1 MSDVRV
7 RFAPSPTGF
16 LHIGG
21 ARTALFNFLYARH
34 TGGRFVLRIEDTD
47 ETRHVEEAVQVI
59 LDGLRWL
66 GLDWDEGP
74 EKGGVHGPYFQ
85 SQRKNIYRR
94 YVQRLIESGAAYEF
108 EDKEKGGTV
117 VKFRMTRE
125 PITVPDLICGNVTR
139 PLNDTEMADPDFV
152 IVRRDGVPVFHLVN
166 VVDDIEMKITHV
178 IRGEDHLSNTPKHI
192 ALYRALGAEMP
203 KFAHIPLILNSDGSK
218 MSKSDKGAALHEY
231 MTTGYVPEAVRNFL
245 SLLGWSP
252 KGDVELLSL
261 AETVER
267 FDLAQVQRHN
277 ARFDHD
283 KLHWMQ
289 GQYMLKMAP
298 ERFNEMARSFLAK
311 IGLTAGQP
319 DDYVL
324 RVLGL
329 VKEKVKL
336 FTELPEW
343 TSYFFRDDFPVDRE
357 AVVRTFQTGAENI
370 TLSATMRDGRSAK
383 SGITAFEA
391 VEKLCQRYASLADWT
406 HPALD
411 AALRA
416 LALESG
422 VKAAALIHPCRVAV
436 SGKAGGPSLFHLLE
450 VLGRDRVLNR
460 LATARERLKLND

>member
-1 MSDVRV
+1 M
-7 RFAPSPTGF
+7 
-16 LHIGG
+16 
-21 ARTALFNFLYARH
+21 FNYLYARH
-34 TGGRFVLRIEDTD
+34 TGGTFVLRIEDTD
-47 ETRHVEEAVQVI
+47 ETRHVEAAVQVI

-74 EKGGVHGPYFQ
+74 EKGGACGPYFQ
-85 SQRKNIYRR
+85 SQRKDLYRR
-94 YVQRLIESGAAYEF
+94 YVARLIESGAAYEF

-125 PITVPDLICGNVTR
+125 PITVPDLICGNVVR
-139 PLNDTEMADPDFV
+139 PLNDSEMADPDFV

-192 ALYRALGAEMP
+192 ALYRAFGAEPP
-203 KFAHIPLILNSDGSK
+203 KFAHIPLILNGDGSK

-231 MTTGYVPEAVRNFL
+231 MNGGYVPEAVTNYL

-252 KGDVELLSL
+252 KGDAEILTL
-261 AETVER
+261 ADTVGK
-267 FDLAQVQRHN
+267 FDLAQIQRHN
-277 ARFDHD
+277 ARFDHT

-289 GQYMLKMAP
+289 GQYMLKMP
-298 ERFNEMARSFLAK
+298 VDRFLQEAQAFLAK
-311 IGLTAGQP
+311 TGLATGQP

-336 FTELPEW
+336 YSELPEW
-343 TSYFFRDDFPVDRE
+343 TTYFFCEDFTTDRDVI
-357 AVVRTFQTGAENI
+357 VKTFGGAPQGWE
-370 TLSATMRDGRSAK
+370 LLD
-383 SGITAFEA
+383 
-391 VEKLCQRYASLADWT
+391 KLHGRYAGLGEWT

-416 LALESG
+416 LAQESG

-460 LATARERLKLND
+460 LSTARERLKLND

>member
-1 MSDVRV
+1 MPDVRV

-21 ARTALFNFLYARH
+21 ARTALFNYLYARH
-34 TGGRFVLRIEDTD
+34 TGGTFVLRIEDTD
-47 ETRHVEEAVQVI
+47 EARNTDEAVRVI
-59 LDGLRWL
+59 VDGLRWL

-74 EKGGVHGPYFQ
+74 EKGGAHGPYFQ
-85 SQRKNIYRR
+85 SQRKEIYRG
-94 YVQRLIESGAAYEF
+94 YVQRLIASGAAYEF

-125 PITVPDLICGNVTR
+125 PITVPDLICGDVTR
-139 PLNDTEMADPDFV
+139 PLNDKEMVDPDFV
-152 IVRRDGVPVFHLVN
+152 VVRRDGAPVFHLVN

-192 ALYRALGAEMP
+192 ALYRALGVEPP
-203 KFAHIPLILNSDGSK
+203 KFAHIPLILNGDGSK
-218 MSKSDKGAALHEY
+218 MSKSDKGAALNEY
-231 MTTGYVPEAVRNFL
+231 MTAGYVPEAVRNFL
-245 SLLGWSP
+245 ALLGWSP
-252 KGDVELLSL
+252 KGDVEMLSL
-261 AETVER
+261 ADTVGR

-298 ERFNEMARSFLAK
+298 ERFSEMALSFLAK
-311 IGLTAGQP
+311 TGLTAGQP

-343 TSYFFRDDFPVDRE
+343 TAYFFRDDFTADRE
-357 AVVRTFQTGAENI
+357 VIVKTFGGAPQSWD
-370 TLSATMRDGRSAK
+370 LL
-383 SGITAFEA
+383 
-391 VEKLCQRYASLADWT
+391 EKLRSRYAGLGEWT

-416 LALESG
+416 LAQESG

-450 VLGRDRVLNR
+450 VLGKERVLDR
-460 LATARERLKLND
+460 LAGARERLKLND

>member
-1 MSDVRV
+1 
-7 RFAPSPTGF
+7 
-16 LHIGG
+16 
-21 ARTALFNFLYARH
+21 LFNFLYARH
-34 TGGRFVLRIEDTD
+34 TGGTFVLRIEDTD

-74 EKGGVHGPYFQ
+74 EKGGAHGPYFQ
-85 SQRKNIYRR
+85 SQRKDIYRR

-192 ALYRALGAEMP
+192 VLYRALGAEMP

-231 MTTGYVPEAVRNFL
+231 MNAGYVPEAVRNFL

-298 ERFNEMARSFLAK
+298 DRFNETARSFLAK
-311 IGLTAGQP
+311 TGLTAGQP

-343 TSYFFRDDFPVDRE
+343 TTYFFRDDFTTDRE
-357 AVVRTFQTGAENI
+357 VIVKTFG
-370 TLSATMRDGRSAK
+370 SAPQSW
-383 SGITAFEA
+383 ELL
-391 VEKLCQRYASLADWT
+391 EKLRSRYAVLGEWT

-416 LALESG
+416 LAQESG

-450 VLGRDRVLNR
+450 VLGRECVLNR
-460 LATARERLKLND
+460 LTTARERLKLD

>member
-34 TGGRFVLRIEDTD
+34 TGGTFVLRIEDTD

-74 EKGGVHGPYFQ
+74 EKGGAHGPYFQ
-85 SQRKNIYRR
+85 SQRKDIYRR
-94 YVQRLIESGAAYEF
+94 YVARLIESGAAYEF

-125 PITVPDLICGNVTR
+125 PIIVPDLICGNVTR

-192 ALYRALGAEMP
+192 ALYRAFGAEPP

-231 MTTGYVPEAVRNFL
+231 MNGGYVPEAVLNFL

-252 KGDVELLSL
+252 KGDVEMLSL
-261 AETVER
+261 AETIQR

-277 ARFDHD
+277 ARFDHS

-289 GQYMLKMAP
+289 GQYMLKVPA
-298 ERFNEMARSFLAK
+298 ERFNEMARAFFAK
-311 IGLTAGQP
+311 TGLTAGQP
-319 DDYVL
+319 EDYVL

-336 FTELPEW
+336 FSELPEW
-343 TSYFFRDDFPVDRE
+343 TTYFFRDDFTTDRE
-357 AVVRTFQTGAENI
+357 VIVKTFD
-370 TLSATMRDGRSAK
+370 SAPQSW
-383 SGITAFEA
+383 ELL
-391 VEKLCQRYASLADWT
+391 EKLRGRYAGLGEWT
-406 HPALD
+406 HPTLD

-416 LALESG
+416 LAQESG

-460 LATARERLKLND
+460 LSTARERLKLND

>member
-1 MSDVRV
+1 MSDIRV

-34 TGGRFVLRIEDTD
+34 TGGTFVLRIEDTD

-66 GLDWDEGP
+66 GLEWDEGP
-74 EKGGVHGPYFQ
+74 EKGGAHGPYFQ
-85 SQRKNIYRR
+85 SQRKDIYRR
-94 YVQRLIESGAAYEF
+94 YIQRLIESGAAYEF

-192 ALYRALGAEMP
+192 ALYRAFGAEPP

-231 MTTGYVPEAVRNFL
+231 MNGGYVPEAVRNFL
-245 SLLGWSP
+245 ALLGWSP

-261 AETVER
+261 ADTVER
-267 FDLAQVQRHN
+267 FELAQVQRHN
-277 ARFDHD
+277 ARFDHT

-289 GQYMLKMAP
+289 GQYMLKMP
-298 ERFNEMARSFLAK
+298 VERFIEMARVFLAK
-311 IGLTAGQP
+311 TGLTAGQP

-336 FTELPEW
+336 FSELPEW
-343 TSYFFRDDFPVDRE
+343 TTYFFRDDFTADRE
-357 AVVRTFQTGAENI
+357 VIVKTFG
-370 TLSATMRDGRSAK
+370 SAPQSW
-383 SGITAFEA
+383 ELL
-391 VEKLCQRYASLADWT
+391 EKLRSRYAGLGEWT

-416 LALESG
+416 LAQESG

-450 VLGRDRVLNR
+450 VLGRDRVLGR